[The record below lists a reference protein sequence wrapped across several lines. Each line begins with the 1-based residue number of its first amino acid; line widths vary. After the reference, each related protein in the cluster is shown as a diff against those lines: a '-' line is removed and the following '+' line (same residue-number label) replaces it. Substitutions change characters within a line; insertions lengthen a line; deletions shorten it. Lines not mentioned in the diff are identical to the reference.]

1 MSGEPIDFECGCGC
15 RFHVEQAE
23 LNVEALRK
31 QVDRLGDELEDT
43 ALRLRNELYVT
54 RVTLKHLA
62 NVVAHHIKSHYEQDV
77 VTQIQEAKSVLNQT
91 TSW

>member
-23 LNVEALRK
+23 LNIAALLK

-43 ALRLRNELYVT
+43 ARRLRNELYLT

-62 NVVAHHIKSHYEQDV
+62 NVVAHHFKFHDEQDV
-77 VTQIQEAKSVLNQT
+77 ITQIKEAKNVLDRT